1 MTIVWFYVILNLIS
15 VYVSQVNPSIANLA
29 SFGSGLF
36 NCSLECI
43 IPSISLHQLTL
54 EKHELQ
60 CLKYKGSLGIIRRS
74 PGENF
79 TSIWQYLMSLMT
91 MMKSLPAYGEAVWW
105 GGRGMQQES
114 SRVCENN
121 GAEYQCSGGAT
132 EPDPPRTT
140 LHNYFYYYH
149 RGSSYNLLTPPSS
162 SQNSLTVPLATF
174 PYLKPQFLNFL
185 LGL

>member
-79 TSIWQYLMSLMT
+79 TSIWQYLMILMT

-114 SRVCENN
+114 SRVWSRVPVQWGSNW
-121 GAEYQCSGGAT
+121 ARPP
-132 EPDPPRTT
+132 PDYTTQLLLLLLKRIKLQPPHTT
-140 LHNYFYYYH
+140 L
-149 RGSSYNLLTPPSS
+149 L
-162 SQNSLTVPLATF
+162 
-174 PYLKPQFLNFL
+174 
-185 LGL
+185 